1 MGLETVELVVRFE
14 EAFGITISDEVAS
27 RMTTPREVTDH
38 IVTQVATAERSACLS
53 QQAFYF
59 LRRGFSNRLQLPR
72 SAFHPDVLLQTL
84 IPRESRKH
92 VWRQLQT
99 EMGPDILPNLARPQ
113 WLFNLLFGGTIFLA
127 VFVSY
132 ATPGMPFQLRLAIG
146 MALLVAVGFT
156 ITVVT
161 RPLRTE
167 FRRRFQTF
175 GGLVEHLLLHAPHT
189 FKREPRVWT
198 RAQVAETVRAIIVDV
213 TGKTDF
219 TDDSHFINDM
229 RLG

>member
-1 MGLETVELVVRFE
+1 MGLETVELVIRFE
-14 EAFGITISDEVAS
+14 EAFGITISDDVAT
-27 RMTTPREVTDH
+27 RMTTPRDVTDY
-38 IVTQVATAERSACLS
+38 IVTQVATAESSACLS
-53 QQAFYF
+53 QQAFYS

-72 SAFHPDVLLQTL
+72 TAFRSDVSLQAL
-84 IPRESRKH
+84 ISKETRKH

-99 EMGPDILPNLARPQ
+99 EMGPNALPNLARPL
-113 WLFNLLFGGTIFLA
+113 WLFYLLFAGTIFLA
-127 VFVSY
+127 VLVSY
-132 ATPGMPFQLRLAIG
+132 ATPEMPFQLRLVLG

-156 ITVVT
+156 ASVVT

-175 GGLVEHLLLHAPHT
+175 GGLVQHLLLHAPHT
-189 FKREPRVWT
+189 FKREQRVWT
-198 RAQVAETVRAIIVDV
+198 RAQIAETVRAIIVDV
-213 TGKTDF
+213 TGKKDF